1 MRTHRFPTETPT
13 HRRAVL
19 KGLGATLALPWLE
32 SFAPMARAASSPEGV
47 TSTLTGPPRR
57 WATVLFANGVNSKE
71 WWAKQNGDG
80 IEFSD
85 TLRPLA
91 PHQEDVMVL
100 NKLEYF
106 GGTSG
111 AHWPQFTNFLS
122 GAKLRQ
128 STIPDAAESVDQ
140 IMAQAIGKETFL
152 PSMHLGVE
160 PTEPGLRLG
169 VPAIYYSTISWSSK
183 NTPIPPE
190 IYPRA
195 AFDRLFDK
203 ESLMKDRS
211 VLDLVLDQSK
221 RLRGNLD
228 AHDRSKLDEY
238 MSNIRNL
245 EQRIERATAEKRL
258 EGWKPTLS
266 EPDMERPGEGTP
278 QDFADHTTMMLDLM
292 VLAFQMDKTRVIT
305 FIMDK
310 DVSNQKFDFIDGV
323 GGGQMHGISHHKNNE
338 KTLAEYQKI
347 NRWHVAQFAYLLD
360 RLKAVDEGEGSLLD
374 NSMLLF
380 GSNMMDGNIHDGREL
395 PIVLAGGR
403 NCDLKPGR
411 VLTYEKEKERELCN
425 LHLALAQR
433 MGADVDRFGD
443 SHMALPDLA

>member
-1 MRTHRFPTETPT
+1 MIT
-13 HRRAVL
+13 HRRAFL
-19 KGLGATLALPWLE
+19 HGLGATLALPWLE
-32 SFAPMARAASSPEGV
+32 SFAPIARAASVPEGV
-47 TSTLTGPPRR
+47 RQIVTGPPRR
-57 WATVLFANGVNSKE
+57 WATILFANGVNARE
-71 WWAKQNGDG
+71 WWAREEAGQ
-80 IEFSD
+80 IAFSD
-85 TLRPLA
+85 TLQPLA
-91 PHQEDVMVL
+91 PHQEDLLVL

-128 STIPDAAESVDQ
+128 TTIPDAAESIDQ
-140 IMAQAIGKETFL
+140 IMAQAVGRETFL

-160 PTEPGLRLG
+160 PVEPGLRLG
-169 VPAIYYSTISWSSK
+169 VPAIYYSTVSWSSR

-203 ESLMKDRS
+203 ESLLQDRS
-211 VLDLVLDQSK
+211 VLDLVLQQSK
-221 RLRGNLD
+221 RLRTRLD
-228 AHDRSKLDEY
+228 AHDRAKLEQY
-238 MSNIRNL
+238 MDNVRNL

-258 EGWKPTLS
+258 EGWQPTLAT
-266 EPDMERPGEGTP
+266 PDLPRPEEGTP
-278 QDFADHTTMMLDLM
+278 HDFADHTRMMFDLM
-292 VLAFQMDKTRVIT
+292 VLAFQMDKTRVLT

-323 GGGQMHGISHHKNNE
+323 GGAQMHGISHHKDNP

-347 NRWHVAQFAYLLD
+347 NRWHVEQFAYLLE
-360 RLKAVDEGEGSLLD
+360 RMKAVDEGNGTLLD

-395 PIVLAGGR
+395 PLVLAGGR
-403 NCDLKPGR
+403 NCGIAPGR
-411 VLTYEKEKERELCN
+411 VLTYEQQEQRELCN

-433 MGADVDRFGD
+433 MGVEIDQFGD
-443 SHMALPDLA
+443 STMALPNLG

>member
-1 MRTHRFPTETPT
+1 MKTYHFPTDQPI
-13 HRRAVL
+13 HRRAML

-32 SFAPMARAASSPEGV
+32 SFAPISRAAASPEGV
-47 TSTLTGPPRR
+47 AQIVTGPPRR
-57 WATVLFANGVNSKE
+57 WATVLFANGVNAQH
-71 WWAKQNGDG
+71 WWAKQQGNG

-85 TLRPLA
+85 TLQPLQ
-91 PHQEDVMVL
+91 PHADDLLIL

-128 STIPDAAESVDQ
+128 TTIPDAAESVDQ
-140 IMAQAIGKETFL
+140 IIAQAIGTQTFL

-203 ESLMKDRS
+203 ESLLEDRS
-211 VLDLVLDQSK
+211 VLDLVLTQSK
-221 RLRGNLD
+221 RLHNRLD
-228 AHDRSKLDEY
+228 RYDRAKLEQY
-238 MSNIRNL
+238 MENIRNL
-245 EQRIERATAEKRL
+245 EQRIERATAEERL
-258 EGWKPTLS
+258 EGWRPSLE
-266 EPDMERPGEGTP
+266 EPNLPRPDDGRP
-278 QDFADHTTMMLDLM
+278 QDFADHTQMMFDLM
-292 VLAFQMDKTRVIT
+292 LLAFQMDKTRAVT

-310 DVSNQKFDFIDGV
+310 DVSNQKFDFIEGV
-323 GGGQMHGISHHKNNE
+323 GGGQMHGISHHKDNP
-338 KTLAEYQKI
+338 KTLADYQKI
-347 NRWHVAQFAYLLD
+347 NRWHVQQFANFLE
-360 RLKAVDEGEGSLLD
+360 KMKGIDEGNGTLLD

-395 PIVLAGGR
+395 PLVLAGGR
-403 NCDLKPGR
+403 NCDLNPGR
-411 VLTYEKEKERELCN
+411 VLTYENESERELCN

-433 MGADVDRFGD
+433 MGAEVDQFGD
-443 SHMALPDLA
+443 SKMVLPNLS